1 MIRSDQVSDLYASPN
16 GDRWLLGR
24 RLSGELV
31 VCHGSGDSVV
41 HERPAAALGFS
52 VLVVETFSTSFDIEK
67 KSVSE
72 FKCAGH

>member
-41 HERPAAALGFS
+41 HG
-52 VLVVETFSTSFDIEK
+52 ETRGGARIFRSSRGDPFY
-67 KSVSE
+67 V
-72 FKCAGH
+72 F